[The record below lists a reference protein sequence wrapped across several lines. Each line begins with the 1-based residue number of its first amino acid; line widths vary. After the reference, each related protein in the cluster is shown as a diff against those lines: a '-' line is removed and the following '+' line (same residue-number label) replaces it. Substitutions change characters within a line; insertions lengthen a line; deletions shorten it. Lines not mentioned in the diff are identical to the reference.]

1 MIDDNFAVVFPSWRL
16 VEMPALFIWKK
27 YGLTG
32 IIQLNAN
39 KELKYEV

>member
-1 MIDDNFAVVFPSWRL
+1 MKNSGLVFTSCCL
-16 VEMPALFIWKK
+16 VEIPSIFIWKK